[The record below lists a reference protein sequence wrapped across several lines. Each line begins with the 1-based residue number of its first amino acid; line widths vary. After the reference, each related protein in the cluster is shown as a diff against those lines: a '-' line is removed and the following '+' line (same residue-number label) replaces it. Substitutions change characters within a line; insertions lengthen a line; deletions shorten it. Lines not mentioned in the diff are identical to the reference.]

1 MNLMKKQTLLQEN
14 LLKKIVK
21 KIYFLI
27 LISILFN
34 SNLLAKEKWII
45 DKNISKISF
54 EVPVLFASN
63 VVGEFKK
70 FDGFVEIDL
79 ETNKD
84 NKAILSVNIDSME
97 INYEKYRDLILGP
110 VFFDFSNHPLGL
122 LDTKKFSYKNEK
134 DLKLEVELTIKGIS
148 KMVNTELK
156 IERLTSDIV
165 QIKGKLQFNRNDF
178 NIGTGSWKNTSF
190 LKNKIKIET
199 NIFLIREEN

>member
-1 MNLMKKQTLLQEN
+1 
-14 LLKKIVK
+14 
-21 KIYFLI
+21 
-27 LISILFN
+27 
-34 SNLLAKEKWII
+34 
-45 DKNISKISF
+45 
-54 EVPVLFASN
+54 
-63 VVGEFKK
+63 
-70 FDGFVEIDL
+70 DL

-148 KMVNTELK
+148 KMVNTKLK